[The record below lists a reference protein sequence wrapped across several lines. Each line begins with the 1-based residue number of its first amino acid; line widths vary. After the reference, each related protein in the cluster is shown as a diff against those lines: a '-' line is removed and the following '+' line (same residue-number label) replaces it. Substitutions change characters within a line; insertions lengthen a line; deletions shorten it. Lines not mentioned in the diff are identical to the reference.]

1 MPQDFG
7 YINAR
12 IRGLRSRLL
21 GQDFYS
27 EALNATDFKA
37 YTSILAQSPYLP
49 ELEEAQTRFQGIK
62 IVDQA
67 VGRNFY
73 KTARSILNFSEGKA
87 GELIALLLLRYDLN
101 NIKAI
106 TRAKHSGRGA
116 SDIEAGLLPAG
127 SLKPAVLET
136 IAAAPDIGAV
146 AQALSVTKTPLKR
159 AFFVASMR
167 YSNDGDLYALELSL
181 DRAYF
186 KIIFKALKELRA
198 PQRFFRLAKR
208 EVDATNLTTA
218 LSVRSSGGPTEGLF
232 VEGGLEIGRPA
243 FETLASDTSSSAF
256 QVLAGTS
263 FAGIADT
270 ASLSEA
276 ETSIRAVMAGH
287 ARGLAADAL
296 NVGLAASYLRL
307 KEAEVAKIRLLARG
321 KYYGVAREVLAKE
334 LGDA

>member
-1 MPQDFG
+1 MPRDFG

-12 IRGLRSRLL
+12 IHGLRSRLL

-37 YTSILAQSPYLP
+37 YTSILAQTPYLP
-49 ELEEAQTRFQGIK
+49 EVEEAQSRFQGIK

-73 KTARSILNFSEGKA
+73 KTARSILNFSEGRA
-87 GELIALLLLRYDLN
+87 GELISLLLLRYDLN

-106 TRAKHSGRGA
+106 TRAKHSGR
-116 SDIEAGLLPAG
+116 STVDIEAGLLPAG
-127 SLKPAVLET
+127 SLKPAVLE
-136 IAAAPDIGAV
+136 AVASAPDIGGV
-146 AQALSVTKTPLKR
+146 AQALLITKTPLKG
-159 AFFVASMR
+159 AFFAAAMR
-167 YSNDGDLYALELSL
+167 YSSDGDLYLLELAL
-181 DRAYF
+181 DKAYF
-186 KIIFKALKELRA
+186 KIIFKSLKELRA
-198 PQRFFRLAKR
+198 PKRFFRLAKR

-218 LSVRSSGGPTEGLF
+218 LSVRSGSGLTEGLF
-232 VEGGLEIGRPA
+232 VGGGLEIGRSA

-256 QVLAGTS
+256 QVLSGTS
-263 FAGIADT
+263 FAGVADA

-276 ETSIRAVMAGH
+276 ETLIRAVMAGH

-296 NVGLAASYLRL
+296 NIGLAANYLRL
-307 KEAEVAKIRLLARG
+307 KEAEVAKLRLLARG